1 MPDSLTARGYNP
13 RLLTSIMSA
22 VTELLREWNAGRP
35 EARDRL
41 MQVVYE
47 PLRAIAERHLH
58 REREGHTLEP
68 TALVHELYLRFAEQR
83 QVDWRDRLHFFA
95 VAAQVM
101 RRILVDHARR
111 KKSDKRGGSA
121 LPLALEAALEVCEV
135 KNFDIVALD
144 LALDRLAE
152 IFPQQARIVELRFY
166 AGLTLD
172 ETAEALGISA
182 ATVSREWTMARA
194 WLRRAMSV
202 R

>member
-1 MPDSLTARGYNP
+1 
-13 RLLTSIMSA
+13 MST

-41 MQVVYE
+41 MQLVYD
-47 PLRAIAERHLH
+47 PLRAIAERHLD
-58 REREGHTLEP
+58 REREGHTLQP
-68 TALVHELYLRFAEQR
+68 TALVHELYLRFAGQR
-83 QVDWRDRLHFFA
+83 HVEWHDRVHFFA

-111 KKSDKRGGSA
+111 KKSGKRGGAQPA
-121 LPLALEAALEVCEV
+121 LTIDAALEVFEERD
-135 KNFDIVALD
+135 FDILALD

-166 AGLTLD
+166 GGLTLD

-194 WLRRAMSV
+194 WLRGAMNAS
-202 R
+202 